1 MWYFLNSTFII
12 HNSKLALAILTPQF
26 APNLYDLAS
35 MLKADRVIFTD
46 VEKWSRK
53 GRTHRAEIRNEED
66 SQWIN
71 LPVVSEDRKKAIKDV
86 RLDHDQ
92 QWFEPFW
99 NAILHNYR
107 NATYF
112 DYFEDELYHNI
123 QQAFEFEYLMEFNL
137 YFFERLLRYLEIEID
152 YELASKVT
160 GYSTFPD
167 ETMKNL
173 SADVLYLEHQS
184 KNYQRQTKQAKIA
197 LEKHPVYDQSYPG
210 FVEGCSVIDLL
221 LNKGVESFRILEKL

>member
-1 MWYFLNSTFII
+1 MILT
-12 HNSKLALAILTPQF
+12 ILTPQF

-35 MLKADRVIFTD
+35 MLKADRIIFTD

-92 QWFEPFW
+92 QWLDPFW

-112 DYFEDELYHNI
+112 DHFEDELYHDI

-137 YFFERLLRYLEIEID
+137 YFFERLLRYMEID
-152 YELASKVT
+152 IKYKLASKVS

-167 ETMKNL
+167 ETKKKL
-173 SADVLYLEHQS
+173 SAEVLYLEHQS
-184 KNYQRQTKQAKIA
+184 KNYQRQTKQAQVA
-197 LEKHPVYDQSYPG
+197 LEKHPAYDQAYPG
-210 FVEGCSVIDLL
+210 FVSGCSVLDLL

>member
-1 MWYFLNSTFII
+1 MILT
-12 HNSKLALAILTPQF
+12 ILTPQF

-53 GRTHRAEIRNEED
+53 GRTHRAEIRNEDD

-86 RLDHDQ
+86 RLDHTQ
-92 QWFEPFW
+92 HWFEPFW
-99 NAILHNYR
+99 NSILHNYR

-112 DYFEDELYHNI
+112 DHFEDELYHDI
-123 QQAFEFEYLMEFNL
+123 QQANEFEYLMEFNL
-137 YFFERLLRYLEIEID
+137 YFFGRLLCYLETEIE
-152 YELASKVT
+152 YNFASKID

-167 ETMKNL
+167 ETKKNL
-173 SADVLYLEHQS
+173 SAETLYLEYQS
-184 KNYQRQTKQAKIA
+184 KNYQRQSKQAETA
-197 LEKHPVYDQSYPG
+197 LVNHPIYQQAYPG
-210 FVEGCSVIDLL
+210 FISGCSVLDLL

>member
-1 MWYFLNSTFII
+1 MKI
-12 HNSKLALAILTPQF
+12 ALLTPQF

-35 MLKADRVIFTD
+35 MLKADRIIFTD

-71 LPVVSEDRKKAIKDV
+71 LPILSEDRKKAVKDV

-92 QWFEPFW
+92 QWLEPFW

-112 DYFEDELYHNI
+112 DHFENELYHDI
-123 QQAFEFEYLMEFNL
+123 QQANEFEYLLEFNL
-137 YFFERLLRYLEIEID
+137 YFFGRMCTYLEIEID
-152 YELASKVT
+152 YELASEAQ

-167 ETMKNL
+167 ETASNL
-173 SADVLYLEHQS
+173 KADMFYLEHQS
-184 KNYQRQTKQAKIA
+184 KNYQRQTKQAGIP
-197 LEKHPVYDQSYPG
+197 LEKHPIYKQAYPG
-210 FVEGCSVIDLL
+210 FVEGCSVLDLL
-221 LNKGVESFRILEKL
+221 LNDGVESFRILEKL

>member
-1 MWYFLNSTFII
+1 MILT
-12 HNSKLALAILTPQF
+12 ILTPQF

-35 MLKADRVIFTD
+35 MLKADRIIFTD

-53 GRTHRAEIRNEED
+53 GRTHRAEIRNEDD

-112 DYFEDELYHNI
+112 YHFEDELYHDI
-123 QQAFEFEYLMEFNL
+123 QQAFEFEYLMEFNV
-137 YFFERLLRYLEIEID
+137 YFFKRLLRYLEIEIE
-152 YELASKVT
+152 YELSSKVK
-160 GYSTFPD
+160 GYSTFPA
-167 ETMKNL
+167 ETKKNL

-197 LEKHPVYDQSYPG
+197 LEIHPAYDQSYPG
-210 FVEGCSVIDLL
+210 FVEGCSVLDLL

>member
-1 MWYFLNSTFII
+1 M
-12 HNSKLALAILTPQF
+12 ALAILTPQF

-35 MLKADRVIFTD
+35 MLKADRIIFTD

-71 LPVVSEDRKKAIKDV
+71 LPVLSEDRKKAVKDV

-99 NAILHNYR
+99 NAILHNYK

-112 DYFEDELYHNI
+112 DHFEDELYHDI
-123 QQAFEFEYLMEFNL
+123 QQAKQFKYLLEFNL
-137 YFFERLLRYLEIEID
+137 YFFGRMCTYLEIEIE
-152 YELASKVT
+152 YELASKIN

-167 ETMKNL
+167 ETMGNL
-173 SADVLYLEHQS
+173 SADTLYLEHQS
-184 KNYQRQTKQAKIA
+184 KNYQRQSKQAEIA
-197 LEKHPVYDQSYPG
+197 LSKHPIYNQPYPG
-210 FVEGCSVIDLL
+210 FVEGCSILDLL
-221 LNKGVESFRILEKL
+221 LNKGVESFRILENL

>member
-1 MWYFLNSTFII
+1 MILT
-12 HNSKLALAILTPQF
+12 ILTPQF

-66 SQWIN
+66 SQWVN
-71 LPVVSEDRKKAIKDV
+71 LPVLSDDRKKAIKDV
-86 RLDHDQ
+86 RLDHSQ
-92 QWFEPFW
+92 LWFEPLW
-99 NAILHNYR
+99 NAILHNYK

-112 DYFEDELYHNI
+112 DHFEDELYHDI
-123 QQAFEFEYLMEFNL
+123 QQANEFEHLLEFNL
-137 YFFERLLRYLEIEID
+137 YFFGRLLRYLEIEIN
-152 YELASKVT
+152 YELASRVE

-167 ETMKNL
+167 ETMRNL
-173 SADVLYLEHQS
+173 SADTLYLEHQS
-184 KNYQRQTKQAKIA
+184 KNYQRQTKHAEIA
-197 LEKHPVYDQSYPG
+197 LEKHPVYGQAYPG
-210 FVEGCSVIDLL
+210 FVEGCSILDLL

>member
-1 MWYFLNSTFII
+1 MKI
-12 HNSKLALAILTPQF
+12 ALLTPQF

-53 GRTHRAEIRNEED
+53 GRTHRAEIRNEKN

-71 LPVVSEDRKKAIKDV
+71 LPVLSEDRKKAMKDV

-99 NAILHNYR
+99 NALMHNYK

-112 DYFEDELYHNI
+112 DHFEDELYHDI
-123 QQAFEFEYLMEFNL
+123 KQANEFEYLLEFNL
-137 YFFERLLRYLEIEID
+137 YFFERLLRYLEIDIE
-152 YELASKVT
+152 YELAST
-160 GYSTFPD
+160 ISGYSTFPD
-167 ETMKNL
+167 EVFNNL
-173 SADVLYLEHQS
+173 NADTLYLEHQS
-184 KNYQRQTKQAKIA
+184 KNYQRQSEQVEIA
-197 LEKHPVYDQSYPG
+197 LEQHPVYKQVYPG
-210 FVEGCSVIDLL
+210 FIEGCSVFDLL
-221 LNKGVESFRILEKL
+221 LNEGVESFKILEKIS

>member
-1 MWYFLNSTFII
+1 MILT
-12 HNSKLALAILTPQF
+12 ILTPQF

-46 VEKWSRK
+46 LEKWSRK

-112 DYFEDELYHNI
+112 DHFEDELYHDI
-123 QQAFEFEYLMEFNL
+123 QQANEFEYLMEFNL
-137 YFFERLLRYLEIEID
+137 YFFERLLRYLEIEIE
-152 YELASKVT
+152 YELAGKIDC
-160 GYSTFPD
+160 YSTFPD
-167 ETMKNL
+167 ETKKNL
-173 SADVLYLEHQS
+173 SADALYLEHQS
-184 KNYQRQTKQAKIA
+184 KNYQRQSKQAETA
-197 LEKHPVYDQSYPG
+197 LGKHPIYNQAYPG
-210 FVEGCSVIDLL
+210 FVEGCSVLDLL

>member
-1 MWYFLNSTFII
+1 MILT
-12 HNSKLALAILTPQF
+12 ILTPQF

-35 MLKADRVIFTD
+35 ILKADRVIFTD
-46 VEKWSRK
+46 LEKWSRK

-112 DYFEDELYHNI
+112 DHFEDELYNDI

-137 YFFERLLRYLEIEID
+137 YFFERLLRYLEIEIE
-152 YELASKVT
+152 YELSSKVK

-173 SADVLYLEHQS
+173 SADVLYLERES
-184 KNYQRQTKQAKIA
+184 KNYQRQTKQAQVA
-197 LEKHPVYDQSYPG
+197 LEKHPVYDQAYPW
-210 FVEGCSVIDLL
+210 FVEGCSVLDLL